1 MTYFAKVTDGVVVD
15 VIVAE
20 PDFFENFKD
29 SSPGTWLETSKSDH
43 ISRKNYAGI
52 GHVYDRKRDAFIAP
66 QNHPSWVLNENTCR
80 WEAPTAYPDDGKR
93 YDWDEDTT
101 AWVEVPE

>member
-29 SSPGTWLETSKSDH
+29 SSPGTWFETSKTGH
-43 ISRKNYAGI
+43 ITRKNYAGI
-52 GHVYDRKRDAFIAP
+52 GHTYDRKRDAFIAT
-66 QNHPSWVLNENTCR
+66 QNYPSWVLNEDTCQ
-80 WEAPTAYPDDGKR
+80 WEAPTPHPGGTKH

-101 AWVEVPE
+101 SWVIVE